1 MISPARTLVVLVGLA
16 VLAVPSQAVITFSN
30 YSSQFTF
37 DPSTPNQISPTP
49 PQLSNVVFG
58 TGSVTDSGSFDISS
72 SSGLTALD
80 VNEVDGFAVDGTLSL
95 VVTIYQGATTS
106 TPVLQDLYTSSAVS
120 PGASLTFVPLGPT
133 FWDNAFSPALTG
145 THAVSYTATF
155 TGADAGGLGYL
166 GGFAIDGYEAVPEPS
181 AYAVLGLGILGLFVS
196 RRRSGK

>member
-1 MISPARTLVVLVGLA
+1 VVLAGLA

-37 DPSTPNQISPTP
+37 DPSTPNQLSPTP

-58 TGSVTDSGSFDISS
+58 SGSVTDSGSFDISS
-72 SSGLTALD
+72 STGLTALD

-95 VVTIYQGATTS
+95 VVTIYTGNTTS
-106 TPVLQDLYTSSAVS
+106 SPVLENLYSSSVVS
-120 PGASLTFVPLGPT
+120 PAATLSYMPLGPT
-133 FWDNAFSPALTG
+133 LWDNAFSPVLTG

-155 TGADAGGLGYL
+155 MGYDAGGLGYL

-181 AYAVLGLGILGLFVS
+181 AYAVLGLGVLGLFVS

>member
-1 MISPARTLVVLVGLA
+1 MISPARTLVVLAGLA

-37 DPSTPNQISPTP
+37 DPSTPNQLSPTP

-58 TGSVTDSGSFDISS
+58 TGSVSDSGSFDISS

-80 VNEVDGFAVDGTLSL
+80 VNEVDGFAVDGNLTLT
-95 VVTIYQGATTS
+95 VTIYTGATTS
-106 TPVLQDLYTSSAVS
+106 SSVLETLYSAGVN
-120 PGASLTFVPLGPT
+120 SLTNSNSFNTLFPT
-133 FWDNAFSPALTG
+133 LQDNAFSPVLTG

-155 TGADAGGLGYL
+155 NGYDAGALGYL

-181 AYAVLGLGILGLFVS
+181 AYAVLGLGVLGLFLS
-196 RRRSGK
+196 RRRSVK